1 MGHTI
6 NKLYGEKTM
15 SIGSLV
21 NKTATVAFDK
31 AVDAVPTLVS
41 VGTYTDTAMEIT
53 EIMIPLHAALAGFRL
68 IAKRCFSIKMNYLA
82 ECIALTTQSWI
93 LISTGGAW
101 HSVPIFFW
109 LAKQVLKKKLKG
121 E

>member
-1 MGHTI
+1 M
-6 NKLYGEKTM
+6 TM
-15 SIGSLV
+15 SSFV
-21 NKTATVAFDK
+21 NRTVTVAFDK
-31 AVDAVPTLVS
+31 AVEAVPTLVS

-53 EIMIPLHAALAGFRL
+53 EIAIPLHAALAGFKL

-82 ECIALTTQSWI
+82 ECLALGTQSWI
-93 LISTGGAW
+93 LISTGGSF
-101 HSVPIFFW
+101 HGFPIFFW